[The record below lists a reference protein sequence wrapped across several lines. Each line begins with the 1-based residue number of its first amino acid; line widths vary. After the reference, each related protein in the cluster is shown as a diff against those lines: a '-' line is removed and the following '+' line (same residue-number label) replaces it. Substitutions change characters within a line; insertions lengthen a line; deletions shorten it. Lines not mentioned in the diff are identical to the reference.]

1 MDNLCVV
8 YRPAKGPGITKFG
21 HRWRGPGKIVE
32 AAGYD
37 NYLVQ
42 MLESGHE
49 LVIHCSFLLSYYY
62 PTHLLEE
69 MAEDMAINLR
79 DEAIAA
85 ADENSEEEGSSG
97 TRIRQEETSIDRRR
111 PTDVNRTPVAAIVD
125 SPVGTRDPYGT
136 ERKSESDDEPEGIGG
151 QQEPDGEPE
160 PATADGRWQREH
172 ENRRV
177 GPEER
182 DGNIASR
189 TRSKIRRAPYRGT
202 EREDAAIREQEVSG
216 GTGTSKTRTV
226 PVGSESQ
233 SGTGYGRGGEG
244 SKQTAREPGS
254 KAVSGGHVR
263 RREQHELEELER
275 ELRRIAHEENEE
287 PRVYIF
293 ANRGRRGVDSL
304 VSTHSRLARIGPT
317 DTVVE
322 RRRRRYRCR
331 TGRYVLEFEVER
343 LGDRHDGGRPE
354 RLWIN
359 FKDFEHLW
367 REGRLRSE
375 RDDDRGGQ
383 KDRSVA
389 TTRDSSRTAA
399 TD

>member
-1 MDNLCVV
+1 
-8 YRPAKGPGITKFG
+8 
-21 HRWRGPGKIVE
+21 
-32 AAGYD
+32 
-37 NYLVQ
+37 
-42 MLESGHE
+42 
-49 LVIHCSFLLSYYY
+49 
-62 PTHLLEE
+62 
-69 MAEDMAINLR
+69 MAEDMALNLR

-85 ADENSEEEGSSG
+85 ADENSEKEGSSG
-97 TRIRQEETSIDRRR
+97 TRIRQEETQTDRRR

-125 SPVGTRDPYGT
+125 SPVETGDPYGA
-136 ERKSESDDEPEGIGG
+136 EHKSESDDEPEGVSG

-160 PATADGRWQREH
+160 PATANGRWQREH
-172 ENRRV
+172 EGRV
-177 GPEER
+177 GHEER
-182 DGNIASR
+182 DGNVASR

-202 EREDAAIREQEVSG
+202 EREDAEGREQEVSG
-216 GTGTSKTRTV
+216 GTGTSETRTV

-233 SGTGYGRGGEG
+233 SGTVYGRGGEG

-254 KAVSGGHVR
+254 QAVSSGHVR

-275 ELRRIAHEENEE
+275 ELRRIAHEEDEE
-287 PRVYIF
+287 PRIYVF
-293 ANRGRRGVDSL
+293 ANRDRRGVDSL

-343 LGDRHDGGRPE
+343 LGDRHDEGRPE

-375 RDDDRGGQ
+375 RDGDRGGQ
-383 KDRSVA
+383 RDQQQHVTVA
-389 TTRDSSRTAA
+389 
-399 TD
+399 